1 MFLRIE
7 TIEPKKLIG
16 KKIRMTFADNRTPQL
31 WRSFM
36 PFQKEIKNRVS
47 SDLISMQ
54 VHDSKIELQNP
65 DVEFEKWAAAEVTDF
80 GHVPEGMETFELQG
94 GLYAVFLHRGPAS
107 TGEKTFRYIIE
118 EWLPKSDY
126 VSDIRPHFEIIGIKY
141 KNESIDSE
149 EEIFIPVKLF
159 TDS

>member
-1 MFLRIE
+1 
-7 TIEPKKLIG
+7 
-16 KKIRMTFADNRTPQL
+16 
-31 WRSFM
+31 
-36 PFQKEIKNRVS
+36 
-47 SDLISMQ
+47 MQ